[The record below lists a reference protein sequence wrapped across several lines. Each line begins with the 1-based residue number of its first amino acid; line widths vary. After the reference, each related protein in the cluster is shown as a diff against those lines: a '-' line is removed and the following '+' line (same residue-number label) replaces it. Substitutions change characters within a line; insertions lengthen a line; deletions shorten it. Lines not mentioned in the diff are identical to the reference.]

1 MIMIVNLSPNLQ
13 TQDDRCGE
21 GIQQPWEMKI
31 AYMTKDGKGPYPNKK
46 GEYCGNH
53 LPSAILLRNFHETK
67 EMAAKGWVGVY
78 LTEDVPVYDGN
89 TEIDTPP
96 ELMEP
101 DE

>member
-1 MIMIVNLSPNLQ
+1 M
-13 TQDDRCGE
+13 
-21 GIQQPWEMKI
+21 

-53 LPSAILLRNFHETK
+53 FPNTSPDMLYPETLEQAEQHQRNWLKNKRFGRPHSCQAGTTK
-67 EMAAKGWVGVY
+67 EMAARGWVGVY
-78 LTEDVPVYDGN
+78 LAEDAPIYDGC

-101 DE
+101 NE